1 MAKAPRLKVYAS
13 RLGFFETVVAAPN
26 QTAALEAWGVH
37 RNLFADGSA
46 AAATDAAA
54 VAAAEQ
60 SPGVVLRRPI
70 GSTQAYTAD
79 AAAALNLPDAPKSR
93 SGERATSTAAP
104 PKPKPKPDRSALTTA
119 EREAAAITAEN
130 EEALRQIDRERKALE
145 ARAQGL
151 QRDFDRRL
159 EAAAKALSNARAA
172 FVKSGGK
179 P

>member
-93 SGERATSTAAP
+93 NGERPTSTAAP
-104 PKPKPKPDRSALTTA
+104 PKPKPDRSALTTA
-119 EREAAAITAEN
+119 EREAAAVTAEN

-151 QRDFDRRL
+151 QRDFDGRL

-172 FVKSGGK
+172 FVKNGGK